1 MPPGQLVTFADHTG
15 ASTQTTWRLFIQNRR
30 NDRAA
35 FNAVAILHSV
45 RNKQTGQ
52 QSRPDTAY
60 LKWAGQ
66 MGFQK
71 TIFPNDEA
79 ELDAFSIRVGQPGV
93 FIHSAADAP
102 RKSIIA
108 DVGVCELEYG
118 FFSESFP
125 PISAIVELNYTGPHG
140 AQPVQF
146 SQTSAGLIG

>member
-1 MPPGQLVTFADHTG
+1 MKKNYSRNLVVDRLQPMPPGQLVTFADHTG
-15 ASTQTTWRLFIQNRR
+15 ASTQTTCRLFIQNRR

-35 FNAVAILHSV
+35 FNTVAILHSV

-93 FIHSAADAP
+93 FIHSAADVP

-108 DVGVCELEYG
+108 DVGVY
-118 FFSESFP
+118 
-125 PISAIVELNYTGPHG
+125 ELNE
-140 AQPVQF
+140 QPTCCLRTCACVICE
-146 SQTSAGLIG
+146 SY